1 MVSKLS
7 SALAAPVLE
16 AAQLNEVIAFVAVA
30 RSGSFSAAA
39 RRLAR
44 DASTISRRITELELR
59 LGVRLIVRTTRQLA
73 LTEAGTSYLARSGAA
88 LDEIAHADA
97 DVSSFGANPQG
108 LLRVALPRTYGRM
121 WVAPLLPRFMQR
133 YPEVRIDVRFS
144 DAFTDLVGEGFDV
157 AVRLG
162 ALRDSSLVARKVGD
176 VERRLYAAP
185 AYLTRIFHRTPVEA
199 RTALP
204 FE

>member
-108 LLRVALPRTYGRM
+108 LL
-121 WVAPLLPRFMQR
+121 
-133 YPEVRIDVRFS
+133 
-144 DAFTDLVGEGFDV
+144 
-157 AVRLG
+157 
-162 ALRDSSLVARKVGD
+162 
-176 VERRLYAAP
+176 
-185 AYLTRIFHRTPVEA
+185 
-199 RTALP
+199 
-204 FE
+204 